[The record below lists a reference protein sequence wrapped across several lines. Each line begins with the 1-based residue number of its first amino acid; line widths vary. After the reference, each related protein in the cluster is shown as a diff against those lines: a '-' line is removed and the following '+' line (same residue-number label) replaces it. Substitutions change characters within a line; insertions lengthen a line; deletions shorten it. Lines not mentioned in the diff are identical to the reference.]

1 MYYKFFEIM
10 HAANFKIILEL
21 ELYLTQCYVNVLLLV
36 YDINEIVFVCALVR
50 MFACVSVRL
59 CPPRGH

>member
-1 MYYKFFEIM
+1 M

-21 ELYLTQCYVNVLLLV
+21 ELYLTQCYVNVLLLA